1 MILKLG
7 MSTLNQMRTLAR
19 FIAGAF
25 VTEDSGFSF
34 ITEDGINFINESDE

>member
-1 MILKLG
+1 
-7 MSTLNQMRTLAR
+7 MSTLNQMRTLAN

-25 VTEDSGFSF
+25 VSEDSRLNF